1 MSYTHD
7 VKMATNGKY
16 WGLPDITVKGL
27 CLHSVGCPQPSADV
41 FAKNFNSPNA
51 RASIH
56 GCIEPGR
63 FIEMAPCFE
72 KAGKTKKC
80 YHVGSG
86 SKGSRNATHIGIEM
100 TEPNTITYTG
110 GASYRDNNPAKT
122 KEFFLANTDTAAQVF
137 ADLCIFHNLTV
148 NDITITTHRQS
159 YLDGYGG
166 NHGDPWHIWKNIGY
180 DLAQFRK
187 DVQKYIDAKKGD
199 VLALMTKQEFE
210 KILDEKLASVTP
222 KNYQTIDDV
231 PEFAK
236 AAVQKLVDQGALSG
250 TGGTTNGKPN
260 LNLSYDLVRTIV
272 ILDRLGT
279 FEKKTETATDTAT
292 PAKTVTKAASAAK
305 SAVKANIK

>member
-7 VKMATNGKY
+7 VQMATNGKY
-16 WGLPDITVKGL
+16 WGLPNITVKGL
-27 CLHSVGCPQPSADV
+27 CLHSVGCPQPKADV
-41 FAKNFNSPNA
+41 FAKSFNSPNA
-51 RASIH
+51 HASIH
-56 GCIEPGR
+56 GVIEPGR

-72 KAGKTKKC
+72 KAGQTKKC

-86 SKGSRNATHIGIEM
+86 SKGSRNSTHIGIEM

-199 VLALMTKQEFE
+199 VLALMTKEEFN
-210 KILDEKLASVTP
+210 KILDEKLGAVA
-222 KNYQTIDDV
+222 KVYNTIDDV
-231 PEFAK
+231 PDYAK
-236 AAVQKLVDQGALSG
+236 AAVQKLVDQGALAG
-250 TGGTTNGKPN
+250 TGGTTNGKAN

-272 ILDRLGT
+272 ILDRCGAFDKPAASVQT
-279 FEKKTETATDTAT
+279 VQTATKTVAA
-292 PAKTVTKAASAAK
+292 AKT
-305 SAVKANIK
+305 AVKANIK